1 MIPFLCTVFK
11 IINGYSLK
19 EADLSVFCRYEFI
32 DLGIQCVLIHGRHFL
47 QDTPVIPCLKP
58 LASSGWLQVLLPP
71 PQYQSLTDASSS
83 PCTFPAP
90 TWSLVLFHGALV
102 PFRRE
107 WCSGPGLGAGDEAFT
122 SMDGAWVDMA
132 VQSWASEQI
141 WPPLGALLRRQ
152 LALGGRCPLCS

>member
-11 IINGYSLK
+11 ITNGYSLK

-32 DLGIQCVLIHGRHFL
+32 DLGIQCVSIHGRHFL
-47 QDTPVIPCLKP
+47 QDIPVILCLKP
-58 LASSGWLQVLLPP
+58 LASLGWLQALLPP

-83 PCTFPAP
+83 LCTFPAP
-90 TWSLVLFHGALV
+90 TWSPVFFHGALV

-122 SMDGAWVDMA
+122 SVDGAGVDMA

-152 LALGGRCPLCS
+152 LAFGGRCPLCS